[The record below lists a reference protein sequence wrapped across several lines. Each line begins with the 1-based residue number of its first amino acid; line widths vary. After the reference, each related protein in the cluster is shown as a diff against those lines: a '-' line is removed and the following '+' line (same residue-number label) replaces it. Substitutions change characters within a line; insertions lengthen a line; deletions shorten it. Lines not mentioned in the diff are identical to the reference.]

1 MGETKEEKLAR
12 KAEKKERKEKKDKK
26 DKTKSKEHKS
36 EHKSEHKEHKS
47 KEHKPKEHKSK
58 EHESKEHKS
67 KEHKSKEHKSKE
79 HNFKEHKSK
88 KEVSE
93 KDAGAD
99 KFRHSAFDASSSK
112 DVNAFLEENSVSIE
126 VPSALSKPDP
136 VLFMKDV
143 DVREEL
149 RENLMKFEKP
159 TPIQSSTWPHL
170 VLGRDVVGVAETGS
184 GKTLAFGVPAIQKL
198 SSEPDS
204 TCLVISPTRE
214 LAMQIQESFEQI
226 LKPFKGSLRS
236 ICLYGG
242 VPKYDQQQ
250 QLRQSPKTLRVIVGT
265 PGRLRDLIA
274 DGCLNLS
281 KCTYLVLDE
290 ADRMLE
296 KGFEQDIKEILSCAP
311 SQNRQTVMFTA
322 TWPPEV
328 RQLAST
334 FMNQQV
340 VKVSIGE
347 VDELH
352 ANKRITQHVDV
363 VAPFDK
369 EGKFLGL
376 LRKYCKNK
384 DKVLVFALYKK
395 EASRIERLLH
405 QKGYSVAAVHG
416 DLNQTQRT
424 SALQDFKAGRTNLML
439 ATDVAARG
447 LDIPA
452 VKVVI
457 NLTFPLTVEDYVHR
471 IGRTGRAG
479 QSGIAHTLFTEQEK
493 HLAGALMN
501 VLRDAG
507 QEVPEELMKFG
518 SHTKK
523 KEHSLYGAFF
533 KNVDPSQKAKKV
545 KFD

>member
-1 MGETKEEKLAR
+1 MGETKDEKLAR
-12 KAEKKERKEKKDKK
+12 KPKRKEKTEKK
-26 DKTKSKEHKS
+26 RKEKHESKKEGKHKSKEHN
-36 EHKSEHKEHKS
+36 S
-47 KEHKPKEHKSK
+47 KEHKPKELKQDNSK
-58 EHESKEHKS
+58 EPGRVDNPRNSTS
-67 KEHKSKEHKSKE
+67 
-79 HNFKEHKSK
+79 
-88 KEVSE
+88 
-93 KDAGAD
+93 
-99 KFRHSAFDASSSK
+99 DASSK
-112 DVNAFLEENSVSIE
+112 LVNAFWKDNAVSIE
-126 VPSALSKPDP
+126 VPSSLSKLDP
-136 VLFMKDV
+136 VLLMKDV

-149 RENLMKFEKP
+149 RECLVKYEKP
-159 TPIQSSTWPHL
+159 TPIQSSAWPHL

-184 GKTLAFGVPAIQKL
+184 GKTLAFGVPAVQKL
-198 SSEPDS
+198 SSELDS

-236 ICLYGG
+236 VCLYGG

-250 QLRQSPKTLRVIVGT
+250 QLRQNPKTLRVVVGT

-290 ADRMLE
+290 ADRMLD

-311 SQNRQTVMFTA
+311 SQHRQTVMFTA

-369 EGKFLGL
+369 ERKFLEL
-376 LRKYCKNK
+376 LKKYYKNN

-395 EASRIERLLH
+395 EASRIERLLN

-416 DLNQTQRT
+416 DLNQTQRS
-424 SALQDFKAGRTNLML
+424 SALQDFKAGRANLML

-479 QSGIAHTLFTEQEK
+479 QSGVAHTLFTEQEK

-507 QEVPEELMKFG
+507 QHVPEELMKFG

-533 KNVDPSQKAKKV
+533 KNVDPTQKAKKV